1 LFFSLGLIGGLKIGS
16 HTKVVYEDGGD
27 KNKDKN
33 RSDFFLSPFRYGYT
47 ARAGYGFLKVFA
59 NYYNTTLFEKNK
71 GPQLHP
77 FTIGFMLSF

>member
-1 LFFSLGLIGGLKIGS
+1 
-16 HTKVVYEDGGD
+16 VVYEDRGD

-47 ARAGYGFLKVFA
+47 ARAGYGFLKIFA
-59 NYYNTTLFEKNK
+59 NYYNTALFEKGK
-71 GPQLHP
+71 GPQLYP